1 LGVSQALFLSS
12 LLSDASS
19 GIGEALAKELA
30 SRGYRMTLASED
42 GPELERVRREI
53 TAGFPVEAQTLIEDL
68 TAAGTAERLLALHV
82 QVPTGF
88 ILNVGSISSLFPDPA
103 SHAYGPSKRYLLAFS
118 RSLRLSWRERG
129 VRVCCQVSGGVRTAF
144 FAHNEVYVPGM
155 VTGHL
160 YPADKC
166 AGKALD
172 ALFRGRGRITPG
184 LEAHLEVM
192 LFRAPLSPAL
202 NGLFKRLYF
211 RLKSGRQS
219 A

>member
-103 SHAYGPSKRYLLAFS
+103 SLTYGPSKRYLLAFS

-129 VRVCCQVSGGVRTAF
+129 VRVCC
-144 FAHNEVYVPGM
+144 
-155 VTGHL
+155 
-160 YPADKC
+160 
-166 AGKALD
+166 
-172 ALFRGRGRITPG
+172 
-184 LEAHLEVM
+184 
-192 LFRAPLSPAL
+192 
-202 NGLFKRLYF
+202 
-211 RLKSGRQS
+211 
-219 A
+219 